1 MDVLSDLFLDYTLR
15 TVALGSAALGIV
27 SGALGA
33 FAVLRRQ
40 ALLGDAMSHAA
51 LPGVALAFLITGSRA
66 PLILMIGAALT
77 GWLAAVAIV
86 YIVRASRINTDTA
99 MALMLSVFFGAG
111 LVVLTFIQRQP
122 AAGKAGLDKF
132 LFGQAAAMLESDVIT
147 MASVGAV
154 GLLGVLVLWK
164 EFKLLSFD
172 PDFAATLGMPTRRL
186 DMLLTS
192 LLVIAIVV
200 GLKTVGVVLMSAMV
214 VAPGAAARQWTNRL
228 GVMVTLAALFG
239 AAAGVLG
246 ALLST
251 TAQTSTGPTIV
262 LVATGLVVVSLL
274 FAPARGLVWT
284 RMHAWRSQRI
294 LALEAV
300 MADLAALAAQH
311 SSDATRPHDVA
322 ALHAVRGRALVDR
335 ALSELAADGLA
346 QRHDGGGWSLTPRG
360 LAEADRLARMRRAPF
375 DYL

>member
-1 MDVLSDLFLDYTLR
+1 MDILGGLFLDHTLR
-15 TVALGSAALGIV
+15 TVALGSATLGVV

-66 PLILMIGAALT
+66 PLVLMVGAAIA

-86 YIVRASRINTDTA
+86 SVVRASRIKTDTA
-99 MALMLSVFFGAG
+99 MALILSVFFGAG

-122 AAGKAGLDKF
+122 AAGKAGLDRF
-132 LFGQAAAMLESDVIT
+132 LFGQAAAMLESDVVT
-147 MASVGAV
+147 MAAVGAL
-154 GLLGVLVLWK
+154 GLLGLLMLWK

-186 DMLLTS
+186 DILLTS
-192 LLVIAIVV
+192 LLVVAIVV

-228 GVMVTLAALFG
+228 GTMVTLSAIFG
-239 AAAGVLG
+239 ASAGVLG

-251 TAQTSTGPTIV
+251 TAETSTGPTIV
-262 LVATGLVVVSLL
+262 LVATGLVAVSFLL
-274 FAPARGLVWT
+274 APSRGMVWARI
-284 RMHAWRSQRI
+284 RAWRSQRL
-294 LALEAV
+294 LALEV
-300 MADLAALAAQH
+300 VLADLAALAAQH
-311 SSDATRPHDVA
+311 ESDATHPHDVG
-322 ALHAVRGRALVDR
+322 ALHAFRGRAVVER
-335 ALSELAADGLA
+335 ALKELAADGLA
-346 QRHDGGGWSLTPRG
+346 QRHDSGGWSLTAQG
-360 LAEADRLARMRRAPF
+360 LAEAARLARTRRAPS
-375 DYL
+375 DAP

>member
-1 MDVLSDLFLDYTLR
+1 MDLLGDLFLDYTLR

-27 SGALGA
+27 SGTLGA

-66 PLILMIGAALT
+66 PLVLMIGAALT
-77 GWLAAVAIV
+77 GWLAAVAIAS
-86 YIVRASRINTDTA
+86 IVRASRIKTDTA

-111 LVVLTFIQRQP
+111 LVALTFIQRQP
-122 AAGKAGLDKF
+122 AAGKAGLDRF

-147 MASVGAV
+147 MSAVGAV
-154 GLLGVLVLWK
+154 GLLGVLAFWK

-172 PDFAATLGMPTRRL
+172 PDFAATLGMPIRRL
-186 DMLLTS
+186 DVLLTS
-192 LLVIAIVV
+192 LLVVANVV

-214 VAPGAAARQWTNRL
+214 VAPGAAARQWTDRL
-228 GVMVTLAALFG
+228 GVMVTLSALFG

-251 TAQTSTGPTIV
+251 SAETSTGPTIV
-262 LVATGLVVVSLL
+262 LVATGLVALSLL
-274 FAPARGLVWT
+274 FAPARGLVWARIRT
-284 RMHAWRSQRI
+284 WRSQRS

-300 MADLAALAAQH
+300 LDDLAALAAQH
-311 SSDATRPHDVA
+311 GSHATHPHDVR
-322 ALHAVRGRALVDR
+322 ALHAVRDRGVVER

-346 QRHDGGGWSLTPRG
+346 QRHDSGGWSLTPRG
-360 LAEADRLARMRRAPF
+360 LAEAARLARTRRAPG
-375 DYL
+375 DAL

>member
-1 MDVLSDLFLDYTLR
+1 MDVLGGLFVDHTLR
-15 TVALGSAALGIV
+15 TVALGSATLGIV

-51 LPGVALAFLITGSRA
+51 LPGVALAFLMTGSRA
-66 PLILMIGAALT
+66 PLVLMLGAAIA
-77 GWLAAVAIV
+77 GWLAALAIIGVA
-86 YIVRASRINTDTA
+86 RTSRIKTDSA
-99 MALMLSVFFGAG
+99 MALTLSVFFGAG

-147 MASVGAV
+147 MAAVGAL
-154 GLLGVLVLWK
+154 GLFALLALWK

-186 DMLLTS
+186 DILLTG

-214 VAPGAAARQWTNRL
+214 VAPGAAARQWTNHL

-251 TAQTSTGPTIV
+251 TAETSTGPTIV

-274 FAPARGLVWT
+274 FAPARGVVWA
-284 RMHAWRSQRI
+284 RIRAWRSRRM

-300 MADLAALAAQH
+300 IADLASLAAQH
-311 SSDATRPHDVA
+311 GSNATHPHDIG
-322 ALHAVRGRALVDR
+322 ALNAVRGRAVVER

-346 QRHDGGGWSLTPRG
+346 RQHDTGGWSLTPRG
-360 LAEADRLARMRRAPF
+360 LAEADRLARSRRAPGVAR
-375 DYL
+375 

>member
-1 MDVLSDLFLDYTLR
+1 MDVLADLFLDHTLR

-27 SGALGA
+27 SGALGS

-66 PLILMIGAALT
+66 PLVLMIGAALT

-86 YIVRASRINTDTA
+86 SVVRASRIKTDTA

-122 AAGKAGLDKF
+122 AAGKAGLDRF

-147 MASVGAV
+147 MAAVGSL
-154 GLLGVLVLWK
+154 GLLGVLALWK

-186 DMLLTS
+186 DVLLTS
-192 LLVIAIVV
+192 LLVVAIVV

-214 VAPGAAARQWTNRL
+214 VAPGAAARQWTDRL
-228 GVMVTLAALFG
+228 GVMVTLSALFG

-251 TAQTSTGPTIV
+251 TAGTSTGPTIV
-262 LVATGLVVVSLL
+262 LVATGLVAVSLL
-274 FAPARGLVWT
+274 FAPARGLVWA
-284 RMHAWRSQRI
+284 RIRAWRSQRM
-294 LALEAV
+294 LALESV
-300 MADLAALAAQH
+300 LADLAALATQH
-311 SSDATRPHDVA
+311 GSDATRPHDVG
-322 ALHAVRGRALVDR
+322 ALHAVRGRAVVER
-335 ALSELAADGLA
+335 ALGELAAEGLA
-346 QRHDGGGWSLTPRG
+346 QQHAGGGWSLTAQG
-360 LAEADRLARMRRAPF
+360 LAEAARLARTRRAPA
-375 DYL
+375 DAA